1 MITSLEFDAAL
12 KIISDYKNQSD
23 NNKIVENSNLNARKI
38 NIQKNV
44 RNSTFNAL
52 KNYYFDNFNIP
63 LEREDLLNMDVQLLK
78 KIDYKKMSGY
88 RGFGLISLFYFKKL
102 MESHLVIAP
111 ELEY

>member
-23 NNKIVENSNLNARKI
+23 NNKIVENSNLTARKI

-63 LEREDLLNMDVQLLK
+63 LVREDLLNMDVQLLK

-102 MESHLVIAP
+102 MESQLVIAP